1 MAIPLIVLE
10 WRHFVFSKISLSSL
24 AQIKAGLCF
33 SASVSPTLVMQLGT
47 QTPSVWSLIVWNV
60 MTIPLILFD
69 VERPNNSENFIISG
83 TDKSRPLF
91 PSGYFTHAHETWQ
104 TDTPGLWLCGIS
116 WRYLYSFGMA
126 AFLHSDVEWPKNS
139 ENFTISKVGIYFSAS
154 IFHARSRNLAHSY
167 SVKFYDDSFH
177 DDSTSNRSTFLLKNL
192 TISSFWPQKH
202 WEIEQKKTL
211 FSEAARLLKSICRVR
226 R

>member
-1 MAIPLIVLE
+1 
-10 WRHFVFSKISLSSL
+10 
-24 AQIKAGLCF
+24 
-33 SASVSPTLVMQLGT
+33 
-47 QTPSVWSLIVWNV
+47 
-60 MTIPLILFD
+60 
-69 VERPNNSENFIISG
+69 
-83 TDKSRPLF
+83 
-91 PSGYFTHAHETWQ
+91 
-104 TDTPGLWLCGIS
+104 
-116 WRYLYSFGMA
+116 MA

-202 WEIEQKKTL
+202 WEMGNAIKNTVL
-211 FSEAARLLKSICRVR
+211 RSCYRLLKSICRVR